1 MPNKKEITKKERE
14 GDGSKWNRESYER
27 GITLAQLA
35 GAMMQQVKE
44 PKPRN
49 TNDRVDGENIHK
61 RVPPWEYAGTK
72 EPPCITFLVRV
83 REELCTHNDH
93 PLRIES
99 TRIHNAKHMSDGYI
113 SL

>member
-49 TNDRVDGENIHK
+49 TNDRVDGKKIRK

-72 EPPCITFLVRV
+72 EPPCDTQKV
-83 REELCTHNDH
+83 ND
-93 PLRIES
+93 PWRTTWSGVE
-99 TRIHNAKHMSDGYI
+99 
-113 SL
+113 